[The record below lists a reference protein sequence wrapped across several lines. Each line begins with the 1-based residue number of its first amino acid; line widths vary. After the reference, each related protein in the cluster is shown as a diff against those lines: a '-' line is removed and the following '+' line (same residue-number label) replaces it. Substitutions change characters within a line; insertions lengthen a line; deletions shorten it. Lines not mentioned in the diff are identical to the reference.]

1 MSAEHDTVTREVKVY
16 DEAGRTLLPKEIRE
30 KMDIEAGDHV
40 TFMYM
45 GGTVFVNKTQDGDD
59 DASQ

>member
-16 DEAGRTLLPKEIRE
+16 DEAGRTLLPKDIRE
-30 KMDIEAGDHV
+30 KMDVEAGDHV

-45 GGTVFVNKTQDGDD
+45 GGTVVVNKTQGGDD
-59 DASQ
+59 DGAR